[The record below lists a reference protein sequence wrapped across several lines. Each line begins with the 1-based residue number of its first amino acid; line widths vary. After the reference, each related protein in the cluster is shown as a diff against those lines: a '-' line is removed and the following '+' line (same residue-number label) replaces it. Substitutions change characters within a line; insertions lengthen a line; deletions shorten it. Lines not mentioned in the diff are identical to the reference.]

1 MQEKRKDNKGRVL
14 RKGETQRADGK
25 YMFRYTDLSGNRQT
39 VYSWKLVD
47 TDKTPE
53 GRNSQ
58 KSLRELEKQIQ
69 RDMDDRIRTKEANKM
84 TVDDSFRLLME
95 LRTDLR
101 ETTRCNYIC
110 LYDTHIRK
118 ALGNMKIGAVT
129 ATDIK
134 KFYMALFQETH
145 LKSSSVRSIHAIV
158 YQMFE
163 NAVADNI
170 IRSNPALNA
179 LKVPQKMLGKEQ
191 EKRHALTEEEQA
203 NLIDFVYS
211 NKAYKRWGTL
221 FTLLLGTGLRIG
233 EALGLRWC
241 DCDFKKNIIKVDHAL
256 LYKTR
261 EEDGCYEY
269 RISEPKTAAGKRIIP
284 MFADVRK
291 ALLRERARKPNFGLE
306 PFSIGEYTGFI
317 FLNGHGKVFTPG
329 AVFAVIQDISAAYNR
344 EEFFRAEK
352 EGREPCYLPKF
363 SAHIL
368 RHTFCTRLCENESN
382 LKIIQ
387 DIMGHRKI
395 STTMEVYN
403 EATNAK
409 KQASFQ
415 SIEGKI
421 KLA

>member
-1 MQEKRKDNKGRVL
+1 MQEKRKDSKGRIL
-14 RKGETQRADGK
+14 RKGEAQRADGK
-25 YMFRYTDLSGNRQT
+25 YMFRYTDQNGKRQT

-47 TDKTPE
+47 TDKAPE
-53 GRNSQ
+53 GKSGLR
-58 KSLRELEKQIQ
+58 SLRELEKQIL
-69 RDMDDRIRTKEANKM
+69 RDLDDHIRTRDANKM
-84 TVDDSFRLLME
+84 TVNDLFCSFME
-95 LRTDLR
+95 LRSDLR
-101 ETTRCNYIC
+101 ETTRCNYLC
-110 LYDTHIRK
+110 LYNSHVRER
-118 ALGNMKIGAVT
+118 LGGMKIGVVT

-134 KFYMALFQETH
+134 KFYMSLFQESH
-145 LKSSSVRSIHAIV
+145 LKSSSVQSIHGII
-158 YQMFE
+158 YQLFE
-163 NAVADNI
+163 NAIADNI
-170 IRSNPALNA
+170 IRNNPASNA
-179 LKVPQKMLGKEQ
+179 LKVPQKKWGQEQ

-203 NLIDFVYS
+203 NFIDFVYS
-211 NKAYKRWGTL
+211 NGSYKRWGTL
-221 FTLLLGTGLRIG
+221 FTVLLGTGMRIG

-241 DCDFKKNIIKVDHAL
+241 DCDFKNNTIKVDHTL

-261 EEDGCYEY
+261 EQDGHYEY

-291 ALLRERARKPNFGLE
+291 ALLRERSKKINFGPE

-317 FLNGHGKVFTPG
+317 FLNSRGKVFTPG
-329 AVFAVIQDISAAYNR
+329 AVFDAIQSIVETYNR
-344 EEFFRAEK
+344 EEFFRAGK
-352 EGREPCYLPKF
+352 EDRDPCYLPKF

-387 DIMGHRKI
+387 DVMGHRKI
-395 STTMEVYN
+395 STTMEVYS